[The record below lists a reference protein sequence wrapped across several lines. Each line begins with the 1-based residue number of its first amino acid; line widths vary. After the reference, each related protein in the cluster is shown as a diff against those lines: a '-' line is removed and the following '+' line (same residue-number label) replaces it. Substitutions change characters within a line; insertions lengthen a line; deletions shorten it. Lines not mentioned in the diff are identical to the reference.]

1 MVDTTKIA
9 DQIDGLAD
17 KEFKAGGFKLSI
29 ASIMAILAF
38 LGTVVGGLYGGFVL
52 YQRIE
57 AVAGLDLD
65 EYQQQMQIM
74 DAKVSGISVKVEESV
89 EYTRDI
95 KNGLRS
101 DILNIEKQSDRVE
114 DTVRI
119 IEDNVDNLLREYETK
134 VRKLMDSNMSDTR
147 TLIDNADKRFENQ
160 RERVRISQNSEM
172 KELEEKLIDKLQRA
186 LDNPLAD

>member
-9 DQIDGLAD
+9 DEIDGLAD
-17 KEFKAGGFKLSI
+17 KEVKVGGMKLSF
-29 ASIMAILAF
+29 ASIMAIFAF
-38 LGTVVGGLYGGFVL
+38 ISTIVGGLYGGFVL

-65 EYQQQMQIM
+65 ESQQQMQIM

-101 DILNIEKQSDRVE
+101 DILNIEKQSDRTE

-119 IEDNVDNLLREYETK
+119 IENNVDTLLREYEVK
-134 VRKLMDSNMSDTR
+134 VRKLMDDNMSDTR
-147 TLIDNADKRFENQ
+147 TLIDNADQRFENQ
-160 RERVRISQNSEM
+160 RERVRVSQNSEM
-172 KELEEKLIDKLQRA
+172 KELETKLIDKLQRA

>member
-1 MVDTTKIA
+1 MK
-9 DQIDGLAD
+9 
-17 KEFKAGGFKLSI
+17 
-29 ASIMAILAF
+29 
-38 LGTVVGGLYGGFVL
+38 
-52 YQRIE
+52 
-57 AVAGLDLD
+57 
-65 EYQQQMQIM
+65 IM

-119 IEDNVDNLLREYETK
+119 IEDNVDNLLREYEAK

>member
-119 IEDNVDNLLREYETK
+119 IEDNVDNLLREYEAK
-134 VRKLMDSNMSDTR
+134 VRKLMDDNTSSTR

>member
-9 DQIDGLAD
+9 DEIDGLAD
-17 KEFKAGGFKLSI
+17 KEVKVGGMKLTF

-57 AVAGLDLD
+57 AVAGLDID
-65 EYQQQMQIM
+65 QYQQQMQIM
-74 DAKVSGISVKVEESV
+74 DTKVSGISVKVEESV

-101 DILNIEKQSDRVE
+101 DILNIEKQTDRVE

-119 IEDNVDNLLREYETK
+119 IEDTVDNLLREYETK
-134 VRKLMDSNMSDTR
+134 VRKLMDDNTSSTR